1 MATVQDF
8 AGLKHFQVTEFRH
21 PELMNADF
29 LRWLDHVREV
39 AGIPFHLTSDARTP
53 EENAAA
59 SGSSPTSLHL
69 LGRAVDFQNP
79 EDVTAR
85 YHIVSAIFACEGRAP
100 GPIELELVHGPT
112 DHHIHLGCYL
122 QASHPPQL
130 ELTLT

>member
-8 AGLKHFQVTEFRH
+8 AALKHFTAHKMKH
-21 PELMNADF
+21 PELMNAAF
-29 LRWLDHVREV
+29 LVWLDHVRDI
-39 AGIPFHLTSDARTP
+39 AGVPFVLTSDARTP

-79 EDVTAR
+79 ENVTDR
-85 YHIVSAIFACEGRAP
+85 YHIVAAIFACESTAP
-100 GPIELELVHGPT
+100 GPIELELVHGPS

-122 QASHPPQL
+122 QPSHPPQL

>member
-1 MATVQDF
+1 MATVTDF
-8 AGLKHFQVTEFRH
+8 ASVKHFAAQEFKH
-21 PELMNADF
+21 PELVNADF
-29 LRWLDHVREV
+29 LRWLDQVRDV
-39 AGIPFHLTSDARTP
+39 AGVPFHLTSDARTP

-69 LGRAVDFQNP
+69 LGRAVDFALP

-85 YHIVSAIFACEGRAP
+85 YHIVRAVFLCEVSAP
-100 GPIELELVHGPT
+100 GPIELELVHGPS